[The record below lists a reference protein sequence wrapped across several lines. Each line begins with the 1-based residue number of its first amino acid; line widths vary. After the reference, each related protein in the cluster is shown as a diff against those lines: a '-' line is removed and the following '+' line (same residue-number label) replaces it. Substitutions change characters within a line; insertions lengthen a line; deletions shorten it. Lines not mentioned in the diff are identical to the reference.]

1 MFIFAL
7 KHQLDLNTWVCQYL
21 NKVMTIIQ
29 YGAIILSGDIINVSR
44 KSNVSQTIC
53 PRSRNNVYY
62 NIHIIYNIIY
72 IYFVYGHLM
81 QHVFYYRLSH
91 TCCHLYVAFAF
102 FYYAVTYH
110 NYVLWTEGVSEI
122 N

>member
-7 KHQLDLNTWVCQYL
+7 KHQLDLNKWVCQYL

-29 YGAIILSGDIINVSR
+29 YGAIILSGYIINVSR

-53 PRSRNNVYY
+53 PSSRNNVYILY
-62 NIHIIYNIIY
+62 IYYY

-91 TCCHLYVAFAF
+91 TCCNLYVAFAF
-102 FYYAVTYH
+102 FYYSVTYH

>member
-1 MFIFAL
+1 MFPGSQMYP
-7 KHQLDLNTWVCQYL
+7 KQY
-21 NKVMTIIQ
+21 VPVV
-29 YGAIILSGDIINVSR
+29 AIMYI
-44 KSNVSQTIC
+44 
-53 PRSRNNVYY
+53 Y
-62 NIHIIYNIIY
+62 IYNIIYYY

-102 FYYAVTYH
+102 FYYDVTYR